1 MSDPDHV
8 QNEKSS
14 PDNGNGLNNWRIPFA
29 RLSIS
34 MVVNVEEK
42 IIKSHAIQNHVRG
55 FSLTLTEMRSKEMGE
70 RGFKIVE
77 DSVVLDEILH
87 EGGSTLHKV
96 RRARF

>member
-55 FSLTLTEMRSKEMGE
+55 LWSDV
-70 RGFKIVE
+70 VE
-77 DSVVLDEILH
+77 LGL
-87 EGGSTLHKV
+87 STV
-96 RRARF
+96 ESP